1 MASKKK
7 SPKPLTARQQAAMKR
22 HAEHHT
28 PKHMR
33 LMTRLMRAGK
43 TFSEAHRQARRK
55 VGR

>member
-1 MASKKK
+1 VASKKK